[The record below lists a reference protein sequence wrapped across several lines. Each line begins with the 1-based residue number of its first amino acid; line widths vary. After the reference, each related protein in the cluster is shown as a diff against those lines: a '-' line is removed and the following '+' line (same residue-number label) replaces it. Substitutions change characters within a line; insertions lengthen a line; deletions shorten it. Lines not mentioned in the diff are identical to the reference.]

1 MTRLHA
7 VFAHGKQQS
16 TSYVCVCVYSF
27 ITDIW
32 LICNPVTKLHVLCNC
47 TCM

>member
-16 TSYVCVCVYSF
+16 KSYGCVCVYSF

-32 LICNPVTKLHVLCNC
+32 PIWPVTKLHVFCNC